1 MELVEKIAGEIVL
14 SPNPGATMRKWR
26 EIFKVSQQEMA
37 RHLGISPSVISD
49 YESGRRKS
57 PGVAMVRKF
66 VNALISIDEARGG
79 ITIKY
84 LSKSYGEEP
93 IIDIGEFPYEIG
105 VEKFME
111 SIEGEVLNGEV
122 EFRRHIYGYTILDSL
137 KAIIHYGSLDYLRVY
152 GWSVD
157 RALIFTGV
165 HYGRSP
171 MVAIRAHPLKP
182 SAVVYVQPE
191 KIDPLAVKLAS
202 IEEIPLAK
210 TELDVETLKKRLRAL
225 ASPSR

>member
-37 RHLGISPSVISD
+37 KFLGISPSVISD

-57 PGVAMVRKF
+57 PGVSMVRRF
-66 VNALISIDEARGG
+66 VNALIEIDESRGG
-79 ITIKY
+79 LTLKY
-84 LSKSYGEEP
+84 FSKSYGEQP
-93 IIDIGEFPYEIG
+93 IIDIGEFPYE
-105 VEKFME
+105 V
-111 SIEGEVLNGEV
+111 EV
-122 EFRRHIYGYTILDSL
+122 EEFMRVIGAEILNRDVEFKRHIYGYTILDSL
-137 KAIIHYGSLDYLRVY
+137 KAILQYGSLDYLRVY

-182 SAVVYVQPE
+182 SAVVYVKPE
-191 KIDPLAVKLAS
+191 KVDPLALRLAT
-202 IEEIPLAK
+202 IEEIPLAR
-210 TELDVETLKKRLRAL
+210 TEMGVEEIKKKLRAL
-225 ASPSR
+225 I